1 MLKSEE
7 RFPTS
12 QTPFGMTN
20 QSFGKLSS
28 QALTTNSS
36 ESVLPGKEATMSEL
50 SRVVK
55 NALASEYRER
65 AAELHK
71 WADPLDEE
79 QFWMNPYEYGNSV
92 GHLVLHLTGNLSYY
106 IGAQIAGTGYVR
118 HRMKRLQWWRRRLK
132 NRMKRIGRCRIP
144 GNENRKRRID
154 SRYFCGAR
162 YIFIVTWDRLVIWV
176 GS

>member
-1 MLKSEE
+1 
-7 RFPTS
+7 
-12 QTPFGMTN
+12 
-20 QSFGKLSS
+20 
-28 QALTTNSS
+28 
-36 ESVLPGKEATMSEL
+36 LPGKEATMSEL

-55 NALASEYRER
+55 YALASEYRER

-118 HRMKRLQWWRRRLK
+118 HRDLEFTETRRPSKAEALQKLDETIAMVAATIEEQNEKDWTLPYTGEREPEAKDRFTIFLRCAVHFYSHVGQISYL
-132 NRMKRIGRCRIP
+132 GR
-144 GNENRKRRID
+144 ELRKK
-154 SRYFCGAR
+154 
-162 YIFIVTWDRLVIWV
+162 
-176 GS
+176 